1 MEQNETTSRQEGDI
15 SFDKEISE
23 LIYERILFAESTYA
37 RLPISVEVY
46 DSKGVLRS
54 INDHALK
61 MYGVDDRN
69 TVLNKVNLFNSPY
82 VDDELLAKILK
93 GDDITLEFEYDF
105 DQIEKDAYY
114 ESNNKD
120 SMIYE
125 VKIVAIWNKAGKIIG
140 HMLLSNDVTAIREV
154 EYRTEE
160 SKKNLEMAMDA
171 ANMSSWVYDIHKEV
185 FKPLYGEPIVKGS
198 MTLNELKDRLHPQDR
213 SLLEQTF
220 SQLINQEIQYGH
232 VTLRC
237 YDNREGL
244 YRYYESRMRLST
256 EHLGKLQ
263 IVGTELDVTERMQ
276 IAKEAQDLATKREL
290 AMKVS
295 NIVHWDFDVWT
306 QRFESYNDPLNN
318 YVDGKLLTIS
328 EYLNAIYP
336 EDRSFFKDAIQA
348 MLAGKDET
356 INFTCRM
363 QTKYDK
369 TWQYCD
375 FTCVPFE
382 KDENGH
388 IIRFTGFRQNIP
400 KLQQLNR
407 ELKERNNKI
416 ELSFK
421 TIGMSY
427 WDFDVKS
434 QQFKAFNDSVNDFD
448 PEKTIYPQDY
458 MDVAHP
464 DDMDTVRKCLGHML
478 QGIDKD
484 FNFKYRSKTRWD
496 EEWQTLLVTGIQ
508 VESDKDGRITR
519 YTGITINNTKWEKV
533 IQELQVLKDKAELS
547 DRLKSAFLANMSHEI
562 RTPLNAIIGFSELL
576 AESDDREEQMEYM
589 NIIKS
594 NNELLLR
601 LINDILDLSKIESG
615 SLERRSEKFN
625 LDKVA
630 NELYL
635 TIRPK
640 IANADV
646 KFIQNSPVKDC
657 SVFLDRSRLKQVWM
671 NFLTNAVKYTSS
683 GYIKMGYLIE
693 GKGIRIYVEDSGIGI
708 PKELHG
714 KVFERFQKFN
724 DFVQGTGLGLAIS
737 KAIAEAA
744 GGKVGFSSEAGVGST
759 FWAWFPCE
767 VNL

>member
-1 MEQNETTSRQEGDI
+1 MEQDETTSRQEGDI

-61 MYGVDDRN
+61 MYGVNDRN

-82 VDDELLAKILK
+82 VDDELLAKMQK

-105 DQIEKDAYY
+105 DQIKKDAYY

-125 VKIVAIWNKAGKIIG
+125 VKVVAIWNKAGKIIG

-185 FKPLYGEPIVKGS
+185 FKPLYGEPVVKGS

-237 YDNREGL
+237 YDNQEGL

-276 IAKEAQDLATKREL
+276 IAKKAQDLATKREL

-306 QRFESYNDPLNN
+306 QRFESYNDPLND

-336 EDRSFFKDAIQA
+336 EDRPFFKDAMQA

-382 KDENGH
+382 KDENGY

-421 TIGMSY
+421 TVGMSY

-496 EEWQTLLVTGIQ
+496 EEWQTL
-508 VESDKDGRITR
+508 
-519 YTGITINNTKWEKV
+519 
-533 IQELQVLKDKAELS
+533 
-547 DRLKSAFLANMSHEI
+547 
-562 RTPLNAIIGFSELL
+562 
-576 AESDDREEQMEYM
+576 
-589 NIIKS
+589 
-594 NNELLLR
+594 
-601 LINDILDLSKIESG
+601 
-615 SLERRSEKFN
+615 
-625 LDKVA
+625 
-630 NELYL
+630 
-635 TIRPK
+635 
-640 IANADV
+640 
-646 KFIQNSPVKDC
+646 
-657 SVFLDRSRLKQVWM
+657 
-671 NFLTNAVKYTSS
+671 
-683 GYIKMGYLIE
+683 
-693 GKGIRIYVEDSGIGI
+693 
-708 PKELHG
+708 
-714 KVFERFQKFN
+714 
-724 DFVQGTGLGLAIS
+724 
-737 KAIAEAA
+737 
-744 GGKVGFSSEAGVGST
+744 
-759 FWAWFPCE
+759 
-767 VNL
+767 